1 MPEKNKEVAILFDSS
16 HCTGCKGCQVAC
28 KQWNMLPSKMGLND
42 NEFTGSLQGP
52 GDLGGDTRLVM
63 TFDEKPSDNK
73 LQPIHWAIGRRSCFH
88 CTDAGCVAICSS
100 GALKKN
106 DNGVV
111 SFDTEKCN
119 GCTYCQSACPFD
131 VPRFRDTDGK
141 IDKCTLCLDRLE
153 EGQIPACVKTC
164 QPEALKFGPR
174 EEMLEIG
181 RKRVEFLKAKG
192 FDKAELYGEKEM
204 GGLHVLHV
212 LKFGHEAYGL
222 PTDPKPNS
230 MIGVMQAM
238 KPVTAVGTAAVVTGL
253 AVSFLAAMGYRRQE
267 VSIEEAKKSWTP
279 EQRAK
284 ADREVA
290 ELLKKEAASKST
302 GTNAQ

>member
-63 TFDEKPSDNK
+63 TFDEKLSGNK

-153 EGQIPACVKTC
+153 EGQVPACVKTC

-204 GGLHVLHV
+204 GGLHILHV

-230 MIGVMQAM
+230 MVGVMQAM
-238 KPVTAVGTAAVVTGL
+238 KPVTAVGTAAVVAGL

>member
-153 EGQIPACVKTC
+153 EGQIPVCVKTC

-238 KPVTAVGTAAVVTGL
+238 KPVTAVGTAAVVAGL

>member
-230 MIGVMQAM
+230 MVGVMQAM
-238 KPVTAVGTAAVVTGL
+238 KPVTAVGTAAVVAGL

>member
-1 MPEKNKEVAILFDSS
+1 MAKSKEVAILFDAS

-63 TFDEKPSDNK
+63 TFDEKPSGNK

-153 EGQIPACVKTC
+153 EGQVPACVKTC

-204 GGLHVLHV
+204 GGLHILHV

-230 MIGVMQAM
+230 MVGVMQAM
-238 KPVTAVGTAAVVTGL
+238 KPVTAVGTAAVVAGL

>member
-238 KPVTAVGTAAVVTGL
+238 KPVTAVGTAAVVAGL
-253 AVSFLAAMGYRRQE
+253 TVSFLAAMGYRRQE

>member
-106 DNGVV
+106 DNGVI

-238 KPVTAVGTAAVVTGL
+238 KPVTAVGTAAVVAGL

>member
-63 TFDEKPSDNK
+63 TFDEKPSGNK

-153 EGQIPACVKTC
+153 DGQVPACVKTC

-204 GGLHVLHV
+204 GGLHILHV

-230 MIGVMQAM
+230 MVGVMQAM
-238 KPVTAVGTAAVVTGL
+238 KPVTAVGTAAVVAGL

>member
-63 TFDEKPSDNK
+63 TFDEKPSGNK

-153 EGQIPACVKTC
+153 EGQVPACVKTC

-204 GGLHVLHV
+204 GGLHILHV

-230 MIGVMQAM
+230 MVGVMQAM
-238 KPVTAVGTAAVVTGL
+238 KPVTAVGTAAVVAGL

>member
-1 MPEKNKEVAILFDSS
+1 
-16 HCTGCKGCQVAC
+16 
-28 KQWNMLPSKMGLND
+28 MLPLHGRGLR
-42 NEFTGSLQGP
+42 
-52 GDLGGDTRLVM
+52 GDLLV
-63 TFDEKPSDNK
+63 
-73 LQPIHWAIGRRSCFH
+73 
-88 CTDAGCVAICSS
+88 GC
-100 GALKKN
+100 LKKN

-153 EGQIPACVKTC
+153 EGQVPACVKTC

-204 GGLHVLHV
+204 GGLHILHV

-230 MIGVMQAM
+230 MVGVMQAM
-238 KPVTAVGTAAVVTGL
+238 KPVTAVGTAAVVAGL

-284 ADREVA
+284 RPRSRGAPQEGSRVEVDGH
-290 ELLKKEAASKST
+290 ERPVRRYL
-302 GTNAQ
+302 

>member
-63 TFDEKPSDNK
+63 TFDEKPSGNK

-153 EGQIPACVKTC
+153 EGQVPACVKTC

-230 MIGVMQAM
+230 MVGVMQAM
-238 KPVTAVGTAAVVTGL
+238 KPVTAVGTAAVVAGL

>member
-52 GDLGGDTRLVM
+52 GDLGGDPRLVM

-238 KPVTAVGTAAVVTGL
+238 KPVTAVGTAAVVAGL

>member
-63 TFDEKPSDNK
+63 TFDEKPSGNK

-204 GGLHVLHV
+204 GGLHILHV

-230 MIGVMQAM
+230 MVGVMQAM
-238 KPVTAVGTAAVVTGL
+238 KPVTAVGTAAVVAGL